1 MDPIAALQGD
11 RMHIHTDAIKQ
22 NLIPAALTKQ
32 QMSVVYA
39 NEADVL
45 NMESLN
51 SVLINDGVSQ
61 SERLQKLNQ
70 IAISQMTVLES
81 VGENKLLK

>member
-1 MDPIAALQGD
+1 MNMALFGFTAKDWRDAHSDLQGNVRD
-11 RMHIHTDAIKQ
+11 YASVNQ
-22 NLIPAALTKQ
+22 LISL
-32 QMSVVYA
+32 S
-39 NEADVL
+39 

-51 SVLINDGVSQ
+51 SVLINDGVPQ

-81 VGENKLLK
+81 VGEHKLLK

>member
-1 MDPIAALQGD
+1 MALFGFTAKDWRDAHPDLQGNVRD
-11 RMHIHTDAIKQ
+11 YATVNQ
-22 NLIPAALTKQ
+22 LICL
-32 QMSVVYA
+32 S
-39 NEADVL
+39 

-51 SVLINDGVSQ
+51 SVLINDGVPQ
-61 SERLQKLNQ
+61 SERLLKLNQ